1 MTPGMFI
8 TDLDGTLLR
17 DDKRLAD
24 ADISALEALG
34 ARGIPRIVATG
45 RSWDSFREIMEK
57 LGFMGPGRV
66 LPVDYVIFSTGAGIM
81 AFPQADLIRQSSLDG
96 SDVDRIIRYFEEQGL
111 DYMVHKAIPRTR
123 EFVFRSHGR
132 SNPDFWSRIELYRH
146 CASAMGPGK
155 INGFGRATQVLAIVP
170 KSEAPGVVT
179 KALQALTGFSVIK
192 ATSPLDNQSVWIEV
206 FPRCVSKSQT
216 ASWLGTRLG
225 VDPANVVALGNDY
238 NDLDL
243 LDWAGRG
250 FVVDNAPADLK
261 SRFRSVSS
269 NNRCGVAQV
278 ISEVWGALPVP
289 CQACR

>member
-1 MTPGMFI
+1 MIPGMFI

-24 ADISALEALG
+24 ADISALAALG
-34 ARGIPRIVATG
+34 PRGVTRVVATG
-45 RSWDSFREIMEK
+45 RSWDSFKEIMEK
-57 LGFMGPGRV
+57 LGFMGSGRV

-81 AFPQADLIRQSSLDG
+81 ALPQADLIRQYSLG
-96 SDVDRIIRYFEEQGL
+96 GADVHRITTYFEGQGL

-132 SNPDFWSRIELYRH
+132 FNPDFQTRIELYRN
-146 CASAMGPGK
+146 CASAIGPGK

-170 KSEAPGVVT
+170 ENEALGVVT
-179 KALQALTGFSVIK
+179 KARKALPGFSVIK
-192 ATSPLDNQSVWIEV
+192 ATSPLDHRSVWIEV
-206 FPRCVSKSQT
+206 FPRCVSKSLA

-225 VDPANVVALGNDY
+225 ADSASVVALGNDY

-250 FVVDNAPADLK
+250 FVVDNAPMDLK
-261 SRFRSVSS
+261 SRFRTVCS
-269 NNRCGVAQV
+269 NNRCGVAQA
-278 ISEVWGALPVP
+278 ISEVF
-289 CQACR
+289 

>member
-1 MTPGMFI
+1 MIPGMFI

-24 ADISALEALG
+24 SDISALEALG
-34 ARGIPRIVATG
+34 ARGITRVVATG

-81 AFPQADLIRQSSLDG
+81 AFPQADLIQQYALDP
-96 SDVDRIIRYFEEQGL
+96 SEVDRITTYFEGQGL
-111 DYMVHKAIPRTR
+111 DYMVHKPIPRTR

-146 CASAMGPGK
+146 CASVMEPGK

-170 KSEAPGVVT
+170 KNEAPGVVSR
-179 KALQALTGFSVIK
+179 ARQALTGLSVIK
-192 ATSPLDNQSVWIEV
+192 ATSPLDNRSVWIEV
-206 FPRCVSKSQT
+206 FPRSVSKSQA
-216 ASWLGTRLG
+216 ASWLGKRLG
-225 VDPANVVALGNDY
+225 ADPANVVALGNDY

-243 LDWAGRG
+243 LDWAGYG

-261 SRFRSVSS
+261 SRFRTVCS
-269 NNRCGVAQV
+269 NNRCGVARA
-278 ISEVWGALPVP
+278 IFEVWGRGEKLMLA
-289 CQACR
+289 

>member
-1 MTPGMFI
+1 MIPGMFI

-24 ADISALEALG
+24 SDISALGALG
-34 ARGIPRIVATG
+34 ERGIVRVVATG

-81 AFPQADLIRQSSLDG
+81 AFPQADLIQQYALG
-96 SDVDRIIRYFEEQGL
+96 ESDVERITSYFEGQGL
-111 DYMVHKAIPRTR
+111 DYMVHKPIPCTR

-132 SNPDFWSRIELYRH
+132 FNPDFWARIKLYSH

-170 KSEAPGVVT
+170 KNEALGVVT
-179 KALQALTGFSVIK
+179 KARQALPGFSVIK
-192 ATSPLDNQSVWIEV
+192 ATSPLDHRSVWIEV
-206 FPRCVSKSQT
+206 FPRSVSKSQA
-216 ASWLGTRLG
+216 ASWLVTRLG
-225 VDPANVVALGNDY
+225 ADPASVVALGNDY

-250 FVVDNAPADLK
+250 FVVDNAPMDLK
-261 SRFRSVSS
+261 SRFRTVCS
-269 NNRCGVAQV
+269 NNRCGVAQA
-278 ISEVWGALPVP
+278 ISEVWGTLPLP
-289 CQACR
+289 C